1 MHPAPAAQQP
11 PDSAEPEPLLDA
23 EKLDVYAV
31 ALELQA
37 LASTLVPPQNRVLH
51 DQMERASLSVVL
63 NIAEGAG
70 RRSRKDK
77 RRFYTM
83 ARGSACEC
91 AAAVDVLRQ
100 RHLAPEGACA
110 TARVPR
116 RAGRPDAHQ
125 AGPRASLSALRPNA
139 ARGRRRRR
147 SRASCALSWLP
158 SWASLVG
165 PPGSPGFFFGH
176 GAG

>member
-1 MHPAPAAQQP
+1 MTPASHSPATNVPVPQ
-11 PDSAEPEPLLDA
+11 DTSEPEPLLDA
-23 EKLDVYAV
+23 ERLAVYQV

-51 DQMERASLSVVL
+51 DQMERASLSIVL

-91 AAAVDVLRQ
+91 AAATDVLRH
-100 RHLAPEGACA
+100 RRLAPEAACA
-110 TARVPR
+110 TAR
-116 RAGRPDAHQ
+116 
-125 AGPRASLSALRPNA
+125 SLALRVVQMLTKLD
-139 ARGRRRRR
+139 
-147 SRASCALSWLP
+147 RALL
-158 SWASLVG
+158 
-165 PPGSPGFFFGH
+165 
-176 GAG
+176 

>member
-1 MHPAPAAQQP
+1 MNPAPKSPAPQAPAVHPALRVSQAPAVHVPVPRDTPALATPAPAT
-11 PDSAEPEPLLDA
+11 SAPEAPNPTPLLDA
-23 EKLDVYAV
+23 EKLAVYQV

-37 LASTLVPPQNRVLH
+37 LSATLVPPQHRVLR

-110 TARVPR
+110 TAR
-116 RAGRPDAHQ
+116 A
-125 AGPRASLSALRPNA
+125 LALRVVQMLTKLD
-139 ARGRRRRR
+139 
-147 SRASCALSWLP
+147 RALL
-158 SWASLVG
+158 
-165 PPGSPGFFFGH
+165 
-176 GAG
+176 